1 MSLDVA
7 GIGAVADLATTVVNK
22 IWPDKSEQERQQLA
36 SALAIVQGQLDANK
50 IEAASPSVWTSGWR
64 PGVGWICVAALAM
77 QYVARPLISWIAAV
91 SGHPL
96 PVLPGIDDNLWQLLV
111 GLLGLGG
118 LRTFEKVSGVAK

>member
-50 IEAASPSVWTSGWR
+50 VEAASPSVWTSGWR

>member
-50 IEAASPSVWTSGWR
+50 VEAASSSVWTSGWR

-91 SGHPL
+91 SWHPL

-118 LRTFEKVSGVAK
+118 LRTYEKASGVAK

>member
-50 IEAASPSVWTSGWR
+50 VEAASSSVWTSGWR

-96 PVLPGIDDNLWQLLV
+96 PTLPGKIGRAHV
-111 GLLGLGG
+111 
-118 LRTFEKVSGVAK
+118 

>member
-50 IEAASPSVWTSGWR
+50 VEAASSSVWTSGWR
-64 PGVGWICVAALAM
+64 PGVGWICVAALGM

>member
-50 IEAASPSVWTSGWR
+50 VEAASSSVWTSGWR

>member
-50 IEAASPSVWTSGWR
+50 VEAASSSVWTSGWR

-96 PVLPGIDDNLWQLLV
+96 PTLPGIDDNLWQLLV

>member
-1 MSLDVA
+1 MDLTGV
-7 GIGAVADLATTVVNK
+7 GAVADLASTVVNK

-50 IEAASPSVWTSGWR
+50 VEAASSSIWVSGWR
-64 PGVGWICVAALAM
+64 PGAGWICVAALGM

-96 PVLPGIDDNLWQLLV
+96 PSLPGIDDNLWQLLV

>member
-50 IEAASPSVWTSGWR
+50 VEAASPSVWTSGWR

-96 PVLPGIDDNLWQLLV
+96 PVLPGIDENLWQLLV

>member
-22 IWPDKSEQERQQLA
+22 IWPDRSEQERQQLA

-50 IEAASPSVWTSGWR
+50 VEAASSSVWTSGWR

>member
-50 IEAASPSVWTSGWR
+50 VEAASPSVWTSGWR
-64 PGVGWICVAALAM
+64 PGVGWICVAALGM